1 MVLAAAAVA
10 AISCKQTAAPYIDIT
25 VPGMLANALLLLLTL
40 FILVVVVLQLYCRTA
55 VVMAACRRA
64 AGEP

>member
-1 MVLAAAAVA
+1 
-10 AISCKQTAAPYIDIT
+10 
-25 VPGMLANALLLLLTL
+25 MLANALLLLLTL
-40 FILVVVVLQLYCRTA
+40 FMLVVVVVVVVSQLYCRTA